1 MALTVAALEA
11 LLDETRD
18 TFRLD
23 TGELGL
29 ADFTDQCAAYLADG
43 DLKVTG
49 VSRVDKL
56 GLRVEGSVTLRDG
69 TATRGSV
76 TFAPDA
82 DGTTV
87 AGVRVDAEVAPDS
100 ELLSPAA
107 RTAVAS
113 LAALKPSGPRLV
125 FGEEPGRDAR
135 VAARTGVGVALDF
148 PAADAAA
155 KPYLWGYEPADS
167 AAAWQLG
174 GSFPA
179 VTLADFSSLGDL
191 AGTPGGD
198 GFALPEDVP
207 QAQGLSLTALSV
219 SFAPGE
225 SGGAARLL
233 SMWLRVEMDTQWAL
247 AGGQLVVKGLNAQF
261 GVVLPQSKPRVQT
274 VLGGEV
280 ALARDIAVDVEIV
293 LPDRE
298 VSASLGRPVPL
309 KPLMERHFPG
319 LPVPALTVEDLTLWG
334 SAAPGAS
341 GYSVDVELSDVWQL
355 ADGVKLSRVVLSA
368 AKQGTD
374 TTASLDALWNLDE
387 TVLDVH
393 GEWATGAGWKLSAS
407 ASNVSPADI
416 FGRFGIAP
424 PPVLKDVTIDHIG
437 VSYDEKDRKFHLDVT
452 GTFPL
457 GELKAVLSL
466 TVDLAKR
473 SGGQP
478 GYDQQ
483 YTGSLSLE
491 IPQHGGGSRTMT
503 FTLADAQH
511 AEFTASWADAQGV
524 SPADLATLLGVDA
537 PAEILAKL
545 GSVTSVR
552 LRYAST
558 DKSVVFAA
566 GTVDGGSLVLV
577 SQRDKS
583 GAHAWVAR
591 VSVALNA
598 ALSQV
603 PLLEG
608 QIPADQDV
616 AVRALG
622 VLLASDALTAAR
634 MAELNR
640 ALAACDAKQPA
651 LPADGL
657 GKGAAFSISLQL
669 PGSSELTSLV
679 VRGDR
684 PGGASTGRRQLT
696 AKGTDA
702 AGVAD
707 AAGGVSGVNSAFGAA
722 GSGASMPLVA
732 WVDVQ
737 RAVGPLRLRRV
748 GVGYAD
754 GTVWV
759 LFDASLGMAGLVLG
773 VEGLG
778 LGIPLARPDRPEI
791 RLDGLSVAY
800 SKPPLAVKGALVNR
814 PSDDQYALLVQGV
827 LVLSAAKFGLT
838 ALGAYARP
846 KDHPDATSMF
856 LYGRASGKFGGPPP
870 VQITGIMAGFGFN
883 TSVTLPDGDR
893 VLDFPFLKDL
903 TSPDDDA
910 DPMKVLEKLMTGG
923 RDAWVRPAVGQMWF
937 AAGLA
942 FSVAEFLQGQGL
954 LVLEVGDDF
963 AVALLG
969 TADARFPRGT
979 GKAYARA
986 QLGLS
991 AKYRASEGVL
1001 KLTAQLAPGSFVID
1015 EACVLTGGFALYVW
1029 MDDAHAGDFVLTL
1042 GGYHPKYPVPKHY
1055 PTVPRLG
1062 FNWPVTQALTISG
1075 GSYFALTPGALM
1087 AGGALEV
1094 NYRSG
1099 KLHAWLTA
1107 YANMLIEWAP
1117 FRFDVGIGISIGVS
1131 FVLDLWLVRTTIR
1144 VEVGASLRLWGPPT
1158 AGEVTVHLWFISFTI
1173 GFGDGSA
1180 QDDRPAPWPEVVKQL
1195 PAREDA
1201 VRLTPMDGLS
1211 AARAQ
1216 DERGRELWI
1225 ATPGAFSFAV
1235 RAAVPVTTLR
1245 LGEGDAA
1252 TEIAGRAVNLRP
1264 RRAEG
1269 KDLDSVLTVALSRGS
1284 APQPLGDWYADTGA
1298 EARNSLPAALW
1309 GPYNGKLTI
1318 HSAQWVDDQLI
1329 GVDLRL
1335 PLPHQGDSPG
1345 EITAGTLAHD
1355 DRFPDGA
1362 LPLRPAAAPVP
1373 VSALAVAKAAPA
1385 PEAAPLTVAEAVRAA
1400 HPVRAEV
1407 ADGDGSDGSVSE
1419 ATGGQAGAPVD
1430 WARDRL
1436 FAAMEY
1442 LGVSPGTNDRL
1453 AVDDG
1458 LVAGDISAP
1467 IDQTVPGKPT
1477 ATGPRLYTA
1486 GAGRTATPADAHSLT
1501 PYEPSRL
1508 ASASPTHLAV
1518 SPDGRRLV
1526 VIDAQQGA
1534 DILDISANP
1543 PEVAPSLLPNRL
1555 WVPQRPQGLSAS
1567 PDGAYAY
1574 ATFAQPNQVLVFDLT
1589 KTPPTIHQQ
1598 YGTQTTPGDAVASA
1612 QWDEQR
1618 QVVYLAQPDQGT
1630 VALLDVTRGRWP
1642 SPMGELSA
1650 GPSPTRLAVDPRGR
1664 WLYAINA
1671 GHSTVSVVDVRT
1683 GGQGVVATLRTGTDP
1698 NALAVSPGGSR
1709 LYVANATSGTVSVFD
1724 VSGASPQEAADPVWV
1739 GTEPI
1744 ALAVSPAGDR
1754 LFVARSGEKVVQV
1767 VDLSADVPALLD
1779 VTIPLTDTP
1788 VSLAVTAPPDAPP
1801 SGASRTGGTRTQ
1813 EAQEGGA
1820 A

>member
-11 LLDETRD
+11 LLDQTRE
-18 TFRLD
+18 TFRLG

-29 ADFTDQCAAYLADG
+29 AGFTEQCTAYLADAG
-43 DLKVTG
+43 LEFTDVT
-49 VSRVDKL
+49 VVDKP
-56 GLRVEGSVTLRDG
+56 GLRVEGSVTLKG
-69 TATRGSV
+69 KAETRGSV
-76 TFAPDA
+76 TFVPDA
-82 DGTTV
+82 AGATV
-87 AGVRVDAEVAPDS
+87 AGVRVDAEVEQGS
-100 ELLSPAA
+100 ELLSDAA
-107 RTAVAS
+107 KAAVAS
-113 LAALKPSGPRLV
+113 LAVLKPSRPRLV

-148 PAADAAA
+148 PAADAAT
-155 KPYLWGYEPADS
+155 KPYLWAYEPADS
-167 AAAWQLG
+167 SEAWQLG
-174 GSFPA
+174 GAFPA
-179 VTLADFSSLGDL
+179 VPLADFSSLADL

-198 GFALPEDVP
+198 GFALPSDVP
-207 QAQGLSLTALSV
+207 QAQGLSLGALSV
-219 SFAPGE
+219 SFGPGDG
-225 SGGAARLL
+225 GGAAQLL
-233 SMWLRVEMDTQWAL
+233 SMWLRVEMNTQWAL
-247 AGGQLVVKGLNAQF
+247 AGGQLVVHGLNAQF
-261 GVVLPQSKPRVQT
+261 GVVLPRSKPRVQT

-280 ALARDIAVDVEIV
+280 VLANDIAVDVEIAF
-293 LPDRE
+293 PDRE
-298 VSASLGRPVPL
+298 ISASLGRPVPL
-309 KPLMERHFPG
+309 KPLMDRHFPG

-341 GYSVDVELSDVWQL
+341 GYGVDAELSDVWQL
-355 ADGVKLSRVVLSA
+355 ADGVKLSRVALSA

-393 GEWATGAGWKLSAS
+393 GEWATGTGWKLTAS

-424 PPVLKDVTIDHIG
+424 PPILKDVTIDHIG
-437 VSYDEKDRKFHLDVT
+437 VSYDGKDQKFHLDVT

-457 GELKAVLSL
+457 GELKAALSL

-478 GYDQQ
+478 GYDQR

-491 IPQHGGGSRTMT
+491 IPQHGGEPRTMT

-511 AEFTASWADAQGV
+511 AEFTASWEDAKGV

-566 GTVDGGSLVLV
+566 RTVDGGSLVLV

-583 GAHAWVAR
+583 GGHAWVAR
-591 VSVALNA
+591 VSVALSA

-634 MAELNR
+634 TAELNR
-640 ALAACDAKQPA
+640 ALAACDDKQPA

-669 PGSSELTSLV
+669 PGRTELTSLV

-684 PGGASTGRRQLT
+684 LGGAFAGRRQLT
-696 AKGTDA
+696 AKGPHI
-702 AGVAD
+702 AGAAD
-707 AAGGVSGVNSAFGAA
+707 AAGGVNAAFTAA
-722 GSGASMPLVA
+722 GPGASMPLVA
-732 WVDVQ
+732 WADVQ

-778 LGIPLARPDRPEI
+778 LGIPLAHPDRPEI

-814 PSDDQYALLVQGV
+814 PPDDQYALLVQGV
-827 LVLSAAKFGLT
+827 LVLSAAKFGLSV
-838 ALGAYARP
+838 LGAYARS
-846 KDHPDATSMF
+846 KDRPDATSMF
-856 LYGRASGKFGGPPP
+856 LYGKASGKFGGPPP
-870 VQITGIMAGFGFN
+870 LQITGIMAGLGFN

-903 TSPDDDA
+903 TSTDPGT
-910 DPMKVLEKLMTGG
+910 DPMEVLQTLMAGG

-937 AAGLA
+937 AAGLE

-1042 GGYHPKYPVPKHY
+1042 GGYHPRFPVPKHY
-1055 PTVPRLG
+1055 PSVPRLG
-1062 FNWPVTQALTISG
+1062 FSWPVTQQLTISG

-1087 AGGALEV
+1087 AGGALDV

-1107 YANMLIEWAP
+1107 YADMLIEWAP

-1131 FVLDLWLVRTTIR
+1131 YVLDLWLVRETIR

-1173 GFGDGSA
+1173 AFGGGRA
-1180 QDDRPAPWPEVVKQL
+1180 QDDRPAPWSEVVKQL

-1211 AARAQ
+1211 AARAE
-1216 DERGRELWI
+1216 DERGRDLWI
-1225 ATPGAFSFAV
+1225 ATPGVFSFAV
-1235 RAAVPVTTLR
+1235 RAAVPVTMLR
-1245 LGEGDAA
+1245 LSDGDAA

-1269 KDLDSVLTVALSRGS
+1269 RDLDSALTVTLSRGS
-1284 APQPLGDWYADTGA
+1284 ASQPLGDWYPDSGA

-1309 GPYNGKLTI
+1309 GPYDGKLTVD
-1318 HSAQWVDDQLI
+1318 SVQWADDQLM

-1335 PLPHQGDSPG
+1335 PLPRQGGSPG

-1362 LPLRPAAAPVP
+1362 LPLRAAA
-1373 VSALAVAKAAPA
+1373 VSAQAVAAAAAPA
-1385 PEAAPLTVAEAVRAA
+1385 PQAAPLTVAEAVRAA
-1400 HPVRAEV
+1400 HPVRAE
-1407 ADGDGSDGSVSE
+1407 AAYGDGSSGSLRG
-1419 ATGGQAGAPVD
+1419 ATGGQAAAPVD

-1453 AVDDG
+1453 AADDG
-1458 LVAGDISAP
+1458 LVAGDITAP
-1467 IDQTVPGKPT
+1467 VDHAIPGPPVP
-1477 ATGPRLYTA
+1477 TGDRLYAA
-1486 GAGRTATPADAHSLT
+1486 GTGRTATPADAHSLT

-1508 ASASPTHLAV
+1508 GSASPTHLAV

-1526 VIDAQQGA
+1526 VIDAQQGV

-1543 PEVAPSLLPNRL
+1543 PAAAPSLLPDRL

-1567 PDGAYAY
+1567 PDSAYAY
-1574 ATFAQPNQVLVFDLT
+1574 ATFAQPNQFLAFDLT

-1598 YGTQTTPGDAVASA
+1598 YGTERTPGDAVAST

-1618 QVVYLAQPDQGT
+1618 QVVYLAQPEQGT
-1630 VALLDVTRGRWP
+1630 VALLDVTNGKWP

-1650 GPSPTRLAVDPRGR
+1650 GPNPTRLAVDPRGR
-1664 WLYAINA
+1664 WLYALNA

-1698 NALAVSPGGSR
+1698 SALAVSPDGAR
-1709 LYVANATSGTVSVFD
+1709 LYVANTTSGTVSVFD
-1724 VSGASPQEAADPVWV
+1724 VFGASPQEAADPVWV
-1739 GTEPI
+1739 GADPI
-1744 ALAVSPAGDR
+1744 ALAVSPAGDS
-1754 LFVARSGEKVVQV
+1754 LFVARSGEKAVQV
-1767 VDLSADVPALLD
+1767 VDLSADAPTLLD
-1779 VTIPLTDTP
+1779 ITVPLTDTP
-1788 VSLAVTAPPDAPP
+1788 VALAVTAPPAAPP
-1801 SGASRTGGTRTQ
+1801 SGASRTGGSRTQ